1 MNYSDFLFGVFFTA
15 FAVGAWVGLI
25 SGVVAL
31 AITGIRSIHSLIDEL
46 RYEEEED

>member
-1 MNYSDFLFGVFFTA
+1 MSYADFLCGIFLTA
-15 FAVGAWVGLI
+15 VAVGAWVGLI
-25 SGVVAL
+25 AAVVAL